1 MTESANPRI
10 LVVDDDAANIR
21 LVNETLDGG
30 GYTLECAS
38 DGIEAIER
46 VKANPP
52 DLLILDVMMPK
63 MNGLEVCR
71 IVKSLSID
79 SFIPIIL
86 VTIKGDVDSKVT
98 GLRLGADD
106 YLAKPYNPL
115 ELRARVASML
125 RIKALQ
131 DKIHAK
137 RRELEALSMTDDL
150 TGLFNH
156 RAMQQRLRDEF
167 MRAQRYNEPL
177 SVLMID
183 VDHFKLIN
191 DQHGHIFGDRV
202 LSTLAQVIQA
212 SVREIDICA
221 RYGGEEFMVILPQTH
236 FTGSLTVAE
245 RVWRA
250 VSQHD
255 FREGDTSHCLT
266 ISVGISFYPNKN
278 VQGVEQLI
286 AFADEA
292 LYQAK
297 KSGRN
302 RICLYQQ
309 VNYVYRPEGQASG

>member
-1 MTESANPRI
+1 MTDSATPRI
-10 LVVDDDAANIR
+10 LVVDDDAANLR
-21 LVNETLDGG
+21 LVAETLDGN
-30 GYTLECAS
+30 GYALETAT

-46 VKANPP
+46 VKQDPP
-52 DLLILDVMMPK
+52 DLMILDVMMPK

-71 IVKSLSID
+71 IVKSLSTD

-98 GLRLGADD
+98 GLKLGADD

-131 DKIHAK
+131 DKINAK

-177 SVLMID
+177 SLLMID
-183 VDHFKLIN
+183 VDHFKSIN
-191 DQHGHIFGDRV
+191 DQFGHLFGDHV
-202 LSTLAQVIQA
+202 LSSLARVIQA
-212 SVREIDICA
+212 NVREIDICA

-236 FTGSLTVAE
+236 FTGSLSVAE

-250 VSQHD
+250 ASAKPFEHGSA
-255 FREGDTSHCLT
+255 RHSLT

-278 VQGVEQLI
+278 VHGVEQLI

-297 KSGRN
+297 RSGRN
-302 RICLYQQ
+302 RICLYQH
-309 VNYVYRPEGQASG
+309 VNYVYRPEGQANG